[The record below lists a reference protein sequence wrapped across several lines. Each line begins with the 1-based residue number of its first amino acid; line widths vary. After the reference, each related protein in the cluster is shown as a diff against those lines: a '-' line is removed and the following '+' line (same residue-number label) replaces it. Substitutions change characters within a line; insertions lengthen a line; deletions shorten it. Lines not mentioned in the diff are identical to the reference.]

1 MTLAAEHFPSDA
13 NAMQDDSVNAMWPP
27 AAGVGMY
34 DDPVDAMRPPAA
46 WVGVYDDPVDGV
58 VNYFGF
64 GRHSGGAAERG
75 EGGNDK
81 HQLSHFES
89 PAQ

>member
-13 NAMQDDSVNAMWPP
+13 NAMQDDPVNAMWPP

-34 DDPVDAMRPPAA
+34 DDPVD
-46 WVGVYDDPVDGV
+46 GV
-58 VNYFGF
+58 VNHIGF
-64 GRHSGGAAERG
+64 GRRNGGAAERG
-75 EGGNDK
+75 DGGDNK
-81 HQLSHFES
+81 HQFSHFAS